1 MIWQAARA
9 APLVQD
15 LQVFMAQSSV
25 SDKTVME
32 RLGLA
37 TPMDLVLHFPLRY
50 EDETRLASIAEA
62 RPGRSLNVEGEV
74 MTAEVMNRP
83 RRQLIATLRDDS
95 GQIQLR
101 WLHFYPSQIQQM
113 QPGKRWR
120 VRGEVRSGFG
130 GLELVHPKVS
140 QASAPL
146 PQRLSPVYPSTEG
159 LTQKGIM
166 RAIESACEQVLLDDT
181 LPEDVRYRLDLMPFE
196 QAIRTLHWPRPT
208 EDIHALELR
217 THPAWV
223 RVKFDEL
230 LAQQLSLANARQS
243 RQARRAQCLAPPSD
257 QPSLTQRL
265 LSSLPFALTRSQQKC
280 LAEIQNDLEQP
291 HPMHR
296 LLQGDVGSGK
306 TIVAM
311 LAALRAIENGKQ
323 AAVMAPTEILSEQH
337 FLKFDAWSKA
347 LGLNCVWLCA
357 GLSARLKRQA
367 LADIESGS
375 AHLIVGT
382 QALIQD
388 GVVFHD
394 LGLAIVDEQHRF
406 GVGQRLALAQKS
418 ERGVPHQLTMSATPI
433 PRTLA
438 MTFFADLDVS
448 VIDER
453 PPGRK
458 PVKTKL
464 VSAGRRDEIVAGIA
478 HAVRDGGQAYWV
490 CPLVEES
497 ETLQLQTATQTYET
511 LQEML
516 PDIRIGLV
524 HGRLHASEKSQVM
537 QAFSRGEIDLL
548 VATTVIEV
556 GVDVPNA
563 ALMVIEH
570 AERFGLA
577 QLHQLRGRV
586 GRGSEQSI
594 CILLF
599 EPPLSQQAQVRL
611 RAMYETEDGFEIA
624 QRDLHLRGPGEFL
637 GSRQSGLALLRF
649 ADYEADALWV
659 ERARELAVMLRSEHP
674 EVAQA
679 HLDRWMQGRQE
690 YLNG

>member
-1 MIWQAARA
+1 
-9 APLVQD
+9 
-15 LQVFMAQSSV
+15 MAQAGVASHSV
-25 SDKTVME
+25 LE
-32 RLGLA
+32 RLGLS

-50 EDETRLASIAEA
+50 EDETRLASLAQA
-62 RPGRSLNVEGEV
+62 RPGRSLNAEGEV
-74 MTAEVMNRP
+74 VSANVLNRP
-83 RRQLIATLRDDS
+83 KRQLIARLKDDS
-95 GQIQLR
+95 GEIQLR
-101 WLHFYPSQIQQM
+101 WLHFYPSQLQQM

-120 VRGEVRSGFG
+120 VRGEVRSGFNG
-130 GLELVHPKVS
+130 TLELVHPKVS
-140 QASAPL
+140 QASSPL
-146 PQRLSPVYPSTEG
+146 PQRLTPVYPSTEG
-159 LTQKGIM
+159 LPQKSIV
-166 RAIESACEQVLLDDT
+166 RAIESACAQLQLNDT
-181 LPEDVRYRLDLMPFE
+181 LPDPVRLELGLMRFDE
-196 QAIRTLHWPRPT
+196 AIRTLHWPRPD
-208 EDIHALELR
+208 EDIHALEFR

-230 LAQQLSLANARQS
+230 LAQQLSLANARES
-243 RQARRAQCLAPPSD
+243 RQLRRAWPLPAISAGNKHSA
-257 QPSLTQRL
+257 SLTQAL
-265 LSSLPFALTRSQQKC
+265 LAHLPFELTRSQTQC
-280 LAEIQNDLEQP
+280 LNEIYADMAKP

-311 LAALRAIENGKQ
+311 LAALRAVENGKQ
-323 AAVMAPTEILSEQH
+323 AAVMAPTEILAEQH
-337 FLKFDAWSKA
+337 YLKFDAWAKA
-347 LGLNCVWLCA
+347 LGLQCVWLCA
-357 GLSARLKRQA
+357 GLAAKVKRQA
-367 LADIESGS
+367 LADIESGA

-394 LGLAIVDEQHRF
+394 LGLAVVDEQHRF
-406 GVGQRLALAQKS
+406 GVSQRLALTRKS
-418 ERGVPHQLTMSATPI
+418 DLDLLPHQLTMSATPI

-464 VSAGRRDEIVAGIA
+464 VSAARRDEVIA
-478 HAVRDGGQAYWV
+478 SIGHAVRDGGQAYWV

-497 ETLQLQTATQTYET
+497 EALELQTATQTFET
-511 LQEML
+511 LAAML
-516 PDIRIGLV
+516 PDLRVGLV
-524 HGRLHASEKSQVM
+524 HGRLHPSEKSQVM
-537 QAFSRGEIDLL
+537 LAFAAGEIDLL

-586 GRGSEQSI
+586 GRGSEQSV
-594 CILLF
+594 CILLY
-599 EPPLSQQAQVRL
+599 EQPLSQQAQVRL

-624 QRDLHLRGPGEFL
+624 RRDLQLRGPGEIL
-637 GSRQSGLALLRF
+637 GARQSGLALLRF

-659 ERARELAVMLRSEHP
+659 EKARDLAAQLRRNHP
-674 EVAQA
+674 DIAQA

-690 YLNG
+690 FLNG